1 MLARIIYQP
10 RLGCSVIPEQ
20 MRRTWARTW
29 ARWKFIIDKIP
40 NQIIHYTLGNEFTRL
55 TILKLL
61 APFPRLKIFLR
72 EHVAR
77 IQQGFIQKR
86 ILYQRSIH
94 PTMVIQ
100 GRRQASPVTPESL
113 VCQDAKAPSVPEIL
127 RRIESELE

>member
-1 MLARIIYQP
+1 
-10 RLGCSVIPEQ
+10 
-20 MRRTWARTW
+20 MRRTW

-61 APFPRLKIFLR
+61 TPFPRLKIFLR

-127 RRIESELE
+127 RRIESELG